1 MLVWFSTFVS
11 KSVCLSSVNSMV
23 MNDRLHIERNLEF
36 VPRERN
42 YAVSYGYDLHS
53 RGNEHI
59 EAINIMIKHQEYH
72 P

>member
-1 MLVWFSTFVS
+1 
-11 KSVCLSSVNSMV
+11 MV